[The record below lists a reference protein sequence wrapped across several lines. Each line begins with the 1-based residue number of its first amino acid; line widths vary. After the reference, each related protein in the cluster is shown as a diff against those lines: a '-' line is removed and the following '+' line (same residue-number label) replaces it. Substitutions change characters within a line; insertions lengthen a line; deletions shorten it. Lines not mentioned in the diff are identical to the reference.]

1 MSSDSSSNS
10 EVAIIPEHRR
20 EKTSTDISSS
30 GSTEHSSNASLVR
43 KNSRVV
49 EVGSGSRVPIRA
61 PERMNRDLRE
71 PEGQVPTDLV
81 QGREPNVKTDED
93 APLHEVG
100 EGGAQDPDDDD
111 MMLIV
116 DRPCVCA
123 PVKSTLS
130 SPETVRA
137 AMLIGGAPP
146 GIIIQVPEPEERPWD
161 APEGFICVYEAYFR
175 EAGLTFSLP
184 RLLFAYCNRRGC
196 AISQLQLASIV
207 NFVGILQLGRDVR
220 AHINMAQFE
229 ELFIMKVSSAKSW
242 FLSVNCNPKFDL
254 VTGNKASKFPNWD
267 QSYFFVR
274 VDSSSAENPE
284 STFRTGWSVDFDRH
298 VPGFIQRSLP
308 SDLAKQL
315 SLAGQR
321 RWPLAYREKIDRRIK
336 RAQDRAKT
344 KAEPSS
350 SRPVPKKK
358 KTRKISQSSRR
369 RMAFDRSDI
378 PMMDFGADEEE
389 DNALID
395 IVGLDE
401 NEASD
406 GVEAAIEDKVDNVPV
421 GPVDPLIP
429 VAEPEGDVVGTSV
442 PEAAPQPQMEEGE
455 IGEQDED
462 ELTIADRA
470 RRKKGKSSKK
480 SSRKR
485 GGDPEMAASEGTL
498 VLRES
503 PNASQIPPAD
513 PAAETGNPRSSK
525 RRRPLTRPLFSFR
538 LQYNKDRSF
547 FDDSTACA
555 ELFRKIVPASSP
567 MPETKDLFRPKSYA
581 RVAKSASALV
591 CDTNELVRE
600 YDSEVERLRKINA
613 EVAAER
619 ASLEASYWDEKKRYE
634 AAVLAFTEK
643 EKENGALKKQ
653 VGALEK
659 RTAELEGDM
668 DALSKSFKT
677 SELERRRYRDAESK
691 GRKMLAVLRG
701 KCEGK
706 LAKMKD
712 FMDKSELRKAPF
724 LKLNQATA
732 LVGFCDFLRREHNM
746 IVPSHIVETYARRVK
761 NCTKEVDD
769 IPLPR
774 FENEDFLLPS
784 DDDLIP
790 RIVLPPGT
798 QVPEGLDQFGSNSRS
813 ISADRAASL
822 KSPASVARQ

>member
-10 EVAIIPEHRR
+10 EAAILPEHRR
-20 EKTSTDISSS
+20 EDSSTEISSS
-30 GSTEHSSNASLVR
+30 GSTEHSSNASLIR

-61 PERMNRDLRE
+61 PERIDRNPRE
-71 PEGQVPTDLV
+71 PEGQVLTDLILE
-81 QGREPNVKTDED
+81 REPDVKTDED
-93 APLHEVG
+93 APLREVG
-100 EGGAQDPDDDD
+100 EEEAQDPNDDD
-111 MMLIV
+111 MMPIV

-137 AMLIGGAPP
+137 AMLIAGAPP
-146 GIIIQVPEPEERPWD
+146 GIIIQVPEPNERPWD
-161 APEGFICVYEAYFR
+161 APEDFICVYEAYFR
-175 EAGLTFSLP
+175 EAGLKFPLP

-196 AISQLQLASIV
+196 AISQLQPASIV
-207 NFVGILQLGRDVR
+207 NFVGILQLGRDIR
-220 AHINMAQFE
+220 THINVVQFE
-229 ELFIMKVSSAKSW
+229 ELFIMKVSAAKSW

-274 VDSSSAENPE
+274 VDSVSAENPE
-284 STFRTGWSVDFDRH
+284 STFRTDWCIDFDRH
-298 VPGFIQRSLP
+298 VPGFIQHSLT

-315 SLAGQR
+315 SIAGQR
-321 RWPLAYREKIDRRIK
+321 RWPLAYREKVDRRIK

-358 KTRKISQSSRR
+358 KAKKTSKPSRR

-378 PMMDFGADEEE
+378 PIMDFGADEED

-395 IVGLDE
+395 VVGLDG
-401 NEASD
+401 NEAGE
-406 GVEAAIEDKVDNVPV
+406 GVELAVGDGTDNIPV
-421 GPVDPLIP
+421 GPFDPLLP
-429 VAEPEGDVVGTSV
+429 SVEPEGDVTGTSI
-442 PEAAPQPQMEEGE
+442 PEATPQPQMEEGE

-470 RRKKGKSSKK
+470 RKKKGKSVKK

-485 GGDPEMAASEGTL
+485 GGEPRRPR
-498 VLRES
+498 V
-503 PNASQIPPAD
+503 PPAD
-513 PAAETGNPRSSK
+513 PVAETENPRSSK
-525 RRRPLTRPLFSFR
+525 RRRTSDSSSFSVR
-538 LQYNKDRSF
+538 LKQ
-547 FDDSTACA
+547 
-555 ELFRKIVPASSP
+555 IVPASSP

-600 YDSEVERLRKINA
+600 YDSEVERLRRINA
-613 EVAAER
+613 ETAAER
-619 ASLEASYWDEKKRYE
+619 ASLETSYRDEKERYE
-634 AAVLAFTEK
+634 AVVLAFTEK
-643 EKENGALKKQ
+643 EKENAALKEQ
-653 VGALEK
+653 VEAMMK
-659 RTAELEGDM
+659 RTVELEGDV
-668 DALSKSFKT
+668 DALSKSFKA
-677 SELERRRYRDAESK
+677 SELERRKYREAESK
-691 GRKMLAVLRG
+691 SRKMLAALRT
-701 KCEGK
+701 KSEGK

-712 FMDKSELRKAPF
+712 FMDKSEVRKAPF

-746 IVPSHIVETYARRVK
+746 VVPPHITKMYGRRIK

-769 IPLPR
+769 VPLPR
-774 FENEDFLLPS
+774 LANEDFLLPS

-798 QVPEGLDQFGSNSRS
+798 QVPDGLDQFGSNSKS

-822 KSPASVARQ
+822 KSPASVAR

>member
-10 EVAIIPEHRR
+10 EVAILPKHRR
-20 EKTSTDISSS
+20 EETSTNISSS

-61 PERMNRDLRE
+61 PERMDRDLRE

-81 QGREPNVKTDED
+81 QGREPDVKTDED
-93 APLHEVG
+93 ALLHEVG

-137 AMLIGGAPP
+137 AMLIGGALP

-175 EAGLTFSLP
+175 EAGLTFPLP

-196 AISQLQLASIV
+196 AILQLQPASIV
-207 NFVGILQLGRDVR
+207 NFVGILQLGCDVR
-220 AHINMAQFE
+220 AHINVAQFE

-274 VDSSSAENPE
+274 VDSLSAENPE

-298 VPGFIQRSLP
+298 VPGFIQRSLT

-358 KTRKISQSSRR
+358 KTRKISKSSQR

-378 PMMDFGADEEE
+378 PMMDFGADEKE

-395 IVGLDE
+395 IFGLDG
-401 NEASD
+401 NEAGD
-406 GVEAAIEDKVDNVPV
+406 GVEAAIGDEVDNVPV
-421 GPVDPLIP
+421 SPVDPLIP
-429 VAEPEGDVVGTSV
+429 VAVPEGDVAGTSV
-442 PEAAPQPQMEEGE
+442 PEATPEPQMEK
-455 IGEQDED
+455 
-462 ELTIADRA
+462 LVSRM
-470 RRKKGKSSKK
+470 RKKGKSSKK

-485 GGDPEMAASEGTL
+485 GGDPETAASEGTL
-498 VLRES
+498 
-503 PNASQIPPAD
+503 
-513 PAAETGNPRSSK
+513 
-525 RRRPLTRPLFSFR
+525 
-538 LQYNKDRSF
+538 YNKDRSF

-555 ELFRKIVPASSP
+555 EVFRQIVLASSP

-619 ASLEASYWDEKKRYE
+619 AFLEASYRDEKERYE

-643 EKENGALKKQ
+643 DKENAALKEQ
-653 VGALEK
+653 
-659 RTAELEGDM
+659 
-668 DALSKSFKT
+668 
-677 SELERRRYRDAESK
+677 
-691 GRKMLAVLRG
+691 
-701 KCEGK
+701 
-706 LAKMKD
+706 AK
-712 FMDKSELRKAPF
+712 LRKAPF

-732 LVGFCDFLRREHNM
+732 LVSFCDFLRREHNM

-761 NCTKEVDD
+761 NCTKEVDAV
-769 IPLPR
+769 PLPW

-813 ISADRAASL
+813 ISADQAASL